1 MDQVLAFP
9 PEVPVLLT
17 QANLKF
23 FISMLQSGGF
33 LTTTSAGLADE
44 VRLKADVTA
53 FTPNTVEALAA
64 FNAVKAKNPTK
75 AQLAALFNYHIVQN
89 FVGYS
94 TVLQDGMQLQSLN
107 GQNLTITKRGNTT
120 FVNGA
125 RIITS
130 DYLIS
135 NGVVH
140 VIDR

>member
-1 MDQVLAFP
+1 
-9 PEVPVLLT
+9 
-17 QANLKF
+17 
-23 FISMLQSGGF
+23 MLQSGGF

-53 FTPNTVEALAA
+53 FTPNTAEALAA